1 MKATNPASNTPFCYQ
16 RSPTVRLLLGLAVTL
31 WALTVYATYTIA
43 QLRGL
48 EHLQTA
54 TIDRNR
60 VDSLLL
66 LRIQNNVNSLGL
78 ALRDMLDGIEPYP
91 LTAWQGQFRRIRADL
106 QDALENEKKYAS
118 SKRNSGQRAYL
129 TASVAQFW
137 GLLDRI
143 FALEREGRDQD
154 ARTMVRLS
162 LQAQQET
169 ISTLVARLLVL
180 NNETEQE
187 AAIETNR
194 IYARVGR
201 NVYVFL
207 SAMLILIALTS
218 LYVVQYNRRIFNQVS
233 ELSKRRGEIAQQ
245 LISMQEG
252 TLRSIS
258 RELHDDFGQVL
269 TAVGTLLQRS
279 ETNLFRS
286 ADSARNDVREVQAI
300 VQSTLDKVRSLSH
313 ALHPVVLEEIGFEGA
328 FDQYVP
334 AFEKRTGIAVRFE
347 KKGSGRELDRGI
359 AIHLYRVM
367 QEALN
372 NIARHSKSMKAD
384 VTLRFLPEAIVL
396 EVEDEGVGFKSLDG
410 QGLGLVSMKERAQ
423 LVNGE
428 VEFLNRRSGGAL
440 IRMTVPTT
448 PEAIHA

>member
-1 MKATNPASNTPFCYQ
+1 VKTTNAASDTPLGYRRF
-16 RSPTVRLLLGLAVTL
+16 PTVRLLAGLAVTL
-31 WALTVYATYTIA
+31 WAVTVYATYTIA

-48 EHLQTA
+48 EQLQTA

-66 LRIQNNVNSLGL
+66 LRIQNNVNSLAL

-91 LTAWQGQFRRIRADL
+91 LTAWQGQFRRIRADQ
-106 QDALENEKKYAS
+106 QDALENEKKYS
-118 SKRNSGQRAYL
+118 LSKRNFGQRAYL
-129 TASVAQFW
+129 APSVAQ
-137 GLLDRI
+137 
-143 FALEREGRDQD
+143 
-154 ARTMVRLS
+154 
-162 LQAQQET
+162 
-169 ISTLVARLLVL
+169 LVARLLVL

-187 AAIETNR
+187 AAVETTR
-194 IYARVGR
+194 IYARVER

-233 ELSKRRGEIAQQ
+233 ALSKRRGDIAQP

-279 ETNLFRS
+279 ETNLVRS
-286 ADSARNDVREVQAI
+286 PDCARNDMREVQGI
-300 VQSTLDKVRSLSH
+300 VQSTLDKVLSLSH
-313 ALHPVVLEEIGFEGA
+313 ALHPVVLDEIGFEGA

-347 KKGSGRELDRGI
+347 KKGSGRDLDRRV

-372 NIARHSKSMKAD
+372 NIARHSKSMKAA
-384 VTLRFLPEAIVL
+384 VTLRFLPEAIVQ
-396 EVEDEGVGFKSLDG
+396 EVEDEGVGFESPER

-423 LVNGE
+423 RVNGE
-428 VEFLNRRSGGAL
+428 VEFLNRRTGGAMICL
-440 IRMTVPTT
+440 TVPTA
-448 PEAIHA
+448 PEASHA

>member
-1 MKATNPASNTPFCYQ
+1 
-16 RSPTVRLLLGLAVTL
+16 
-31 WALTVYATYTIA
+31 
-43 QLRGL
+43 
-48 EHLQTA
+48 
-54 TIDRNR
+54 
-60 VDSLLL
+60 
-66 LRIQNNVNSLGL
+66 
-78 ALRDMLDGIEPYP
+78 
-91 LTAWQGQFRRIRADL
+91 
-106 QDALENEKKYAS
+106 
-118 SKRNSGQRAYL
+118 
-129 TASVAQFW
+129 
-137 GLLDRI
+137 
-143 FALEREGRDQD
+143 
-154 ARTMVRLS
+154 
-162 LQAQQET
+162 
-169 ISTLVARLLVL
+169 
-180 NNETEQE
+180 
-187 AAIETNR
+187 
-194 IYARVGR
+194 
-201 NVYVFL
+201 
-207 SAMLILIALTS
+207 
-218 LYVVQYNRRIFNQVS
+218 
-233 ELSKRRGEIAQQ
+233 
-245 LISMQEG
+245 MQEG

-286 ADSARNDVREVQAI
+286 PDSARNDVREVQAI